1 MNPSQQDSSRTAE
14 TSEAELA
21 GDDGGG
27 PTKRKPGRQR
37 VHDWRRPIEKPRLY
51 SMNPFCV
58 PIRLLRL
65 KPLLAAT
72 PSATTT
78 TSTSTTGRRQS
89 MSSSQ
94 SEASTS
100 SYLWQKRPKT
110 PKEVADQELEWN
122 SIRQVTGLYKPTVPT
137 SRKKKEAMHKTLLPA
152 KMQVS
157 SATMDAMKAALALRS
172 KHKAVVESSAKPAG
186 TVAPAKTAQSSPV
199 ITLPGGQRVVQ
210 VTSKAS
216 SAGTIP
222 THAFRC
228 IELPDGK
235 MALVP
240 VTVTK
245 LGSGLNP
252 ALSASEGNTPM
263 PQPREQQRTPQAAPA
278 TSPSV
283 SGIPSLFQSPLRAP
297 LAGCSVSVGTS
308 DENSQEVPTT
318 IASRVR
324 GSSLSVGKPQASA
337 KLSAERTP
345 QGQRADDEG
354 VSEDSRDRSALTAGR
369 KVVAESESG
378 PKVTKQTD
386 ASTRQSHPMSSSSC
400 QLDTTERRATRPQR
414 LERSATR
421 PQPAKEGAKQL
432 QPVQQRIAQPQ
443 LVEHRA
449 AQPQL
454 EQKHAQSQPVE
465 QRTTPIVEQRTAP
478 SQPAA
483 EQKTAQSQ
491 PVVQK
496 LVQPLP
502 AEQRTAQL
510 QPTEQ
515 RPAQPRPLEQRAVLS
530 QAVELRTTQS
540 RPAEQ
545 RPAQPPPAEQR
556 PAQPPPGEQR
566 PAQPPPAEQR
576 PVQPPPAEQRPA
588 QPPPAEQRPAQPPPA
603 EQRPAQP
610 QPSEKRTTAQS
621 RPAKQSSPSVIQ
633 SENMTGTQKQ
643 SSSGKSAVRQCSA
656 DGFQTEGTRS
666 LDTTGTVRPGS
677 GDRFG
682 QRTVA
687 QSVSLNHLEV
697 TSSEPRTV
705 TQPCS
710 VDQPK
715 AIVCSAGP
723 HPHPRAVVRSV
734 SCKSAPSRQSGQA
747 VVIKTLSRS
756 RFSRGS
762 AADWSVNPDSEARQS
777 TSENVQ
783 SSSSDDGSPS
793 LRLTRPVK
801 TYTRMP
807 SNKAMG
813 EKARLLSLKDGAS
826 AQSGKNSQRVLQPV
840 SRTPKMSQQREVGQK
855 PPCII
860 YVSPKTPLAT
870 DAGQEKAPP
879 SSTKWKK
886 GPPSTK
892 KPGSTK
898 THQPAKTSP
907 SSDMGQ
913 KMPQSAA
920 VGKKTTQPTKTLHQK
935 TPWPTGVSE
944 KESPSTSLRTAQ
956 SSTSQK
962 TAQPAASQKTT
973 QSVTGPKTAQSAASQ
988 KTAQS
993 VTSQKTT
1000 QSATSQKTTL
1010 SATSE
1015 KSAPPA
1021 TGQKS
1026 APPVTGQKSALPAT
1040 DQKSTPPAAGQ
1051 KSAPQTM
1058 SLNKGVKPSFK
1069 TILAQVASP
1078 HVTPSKRKSAPT
1090 PGRPNA
1096 ETASP
1101 GGSPQNCSVVASPS
1115 STQPSSSSSHSP
1127 TSSPSPAKKLK
1138 LAKKFLVRQEPAGAA
1153 QKHSTTPPGEGK
1165 QKSQATYPKAKKRP
1179 ANYLAEQDI
1188 SNMQVEYVTVDA
1200 AKKRMRIPAGRPQKA
1215 YEAERQ
1221 QRMGSALKLGR
1232 PTLQMRLDDEEISL
1246 VSI

>member
-1 MNPSQQDSSRTAE
+1 MISKRLSAFTLGVLMPASGVWWPFCIASWLFILCCSCLCADFSDLQRGGNQSVSRLSSFGQTSTATITQATTSETLAGYPGTSDSASPAVGPPSSHPPSRQSEADKDATNQTSSSESDKDATSQTSSSESDKDATNQTPSSESGAAGLAASQNSESAVSTSGDASLNPSQQDSSRTAE

-89 MSSSQ
+89 VSSSQ

-100 SYLWQKRPKT
+100 SYLWQKRPKN
-110 PKEVADQELEWN
+110 PKEAADQELEWN
-122 SIRQVTGLYKPTVPT
+122 SIRQVTGLYKPIVPT

-386 ASTRQSHPMSSSSC
+386 ASTRQSHPMNSSSC

-530 QAVELRTTQS
+530 QAVELRATQS

-556 PAQPPPGEQR
+556 PAQPPS
-566 PAQPPPAEQR
+566 AEQK
-576 PVQPPPAEQRPA
+576 PAHHRQLNKDQLSHHQLNKDQLNHRQLNKDQLSHHQLKKDQLNHRQLNKDQLNHRQLNKDQLNHHQLNKDQLNHRQMNKDQLNPSHLRREQ
-588 QPPPAEQRPAQPPPA
+588 QL
-603 EQRPAQP
+603 
-610 QPSEKRTTAQS
+610 
-621 RPAKQSSPSVIQ
+621 
-633 SENMTGTQKQ
+633 
-643 SSSGKSAVRQCSA
+643 
-656 DGFQTEGTRS
+656 S
-666 LDTTGTVRPGS
+666 LD
-677 GDRFG
+677 
-682 QRTVA
+682 Q
-687 QSVSLNHLEV
+687 LN
-697 TSSEPRTV
+697 
-705 TQPCS
+705 
-710 VDQPK
+710 
-715 AIVCSAGP
+715 
-723 HPHPRAVVRSV
+723 RAVHRW
-734 SCKSAPSRQSGQA
+734 
-747 VVIKTLSRS
+747 
-756 RFSRGS
+756 FSQRI
-762 AADWSVNPDSEARQS
+762 WQER
-777 TSENVQ
+777 
-783 SSSSDDGSPS
+783 
-793 LRLTRPVK
+793 
-801 TYTRMP
+801 
-807 SNKAMG
+807 
-813 EKARLLSLKDGAS
+813 
-826 AQSGKNSQRVLQPV
+826 KNS
-840 SRTPKMSQQREVGQK
+840 
-855 PPCII
+855 
-860 YVSPKTPLAT
+860 
-870 DAGQEKAPP
+870 
-879 SSTKWKK
+879 
-886 GPPSTK
+886 
-892 KPGSTK
+892 
-898 THQPAKTSP
+898 
-907 SSDMGQ
+907 
-913 KMPQSAA
+913 
-920 VGKKTTQPTKTLHQK
+920 
-935 TPWPTGVSE
+935 
-944 KESPSTSLRTAQ
+944 
-956 SSTSQK
+956 
-962 TAQPAASQKTT
+962 
-973 QSVTGPKTAQSAASQ
+973 
-988 KTAQS
+988 
-993 VTSQKTT
+993 
-1000 QSATSQKTTL
+1000 
-1010 SATSE
+1010 
-1015 KSAPPA
+1015 
-1021 TGQKS
+1021 
-1026 APPVTGQKSALPAT
+1026 
-1040 DQKSTPPAAGQ
+1040 
-1051 KSAPQTM
+1051 
-1058 SLNKGVKPSFK
+1058 
-1069 TILAQVASP
+1069 LAQVNQLWD
-1078 HVTPSKRKSAPT
+1078 SA
-1090 PGRPNA
+1090 
-1096 ETASP
+1096 
-1101 GGSPQNCSVVASPS
+1101 QQMV
-1115 STQPSSSSSHSP
+1115 
-1127 TSSPSPAKKLK
+1127 
-1138 LAKKFLVRQEPAGAA
+1138 FRQKA
-1153 QKHSTTPPGEGK
+1153 QDLLTPPE
-1165 QKSQATYPKAKKRP
+1165 
-1179 ANYLAEQDI
+1179 LCDQDL
-1188 SNMQVEYVTVDA
+1188 VTA
-1200 AKKRMRIPAGRPQKA
+1200 
-1215 YEAERQ
+1215 
-1221 QRMGSALKLGR
+1221 
-1232 PTLQMRLDDEEISL
+1232 
-1246 VSI
+1246 